1 MNNPSIKM
9 VLDAVRGALIGLAE
23 VIPGVSGGTIAL
35 IVGVYERIVLSA
47 SNLVRLRFR
56 EVEWRLILP
65 LLAGMFAA
73 IFAGAAI
80 IEPLLTN
87 YPSVVLAFFIG
98 LIVASLR
105 VPYRMAA
112 AKWRAKNFILA
123 GVAAVVAAVLTSL
136 PQAQSVAVVA
146 PWQIALGAAVAV
158 CALVLPGVSG
168 SFLLLALGLYAPTLA
183 AVNDRDWGY
192 LAIFVAGAIVGL
204 GAFVNLLR
212 WLLVNQ
218 HEITLT
224 VMTGLMAGSVLAL
237 WPWGRDGFALMAPP
251 ADLPVAE
258 VAAAGAGLLV
268 VAVIAAIEQRRAQR

>member
-1 MNNPSIKM
+1 
-9 VLDAVRGALIGLAE
+9 
-23 VIPGVSGGTIAL
+23 
-35 IVGVYERIVLSA
+35 
-47 SNLVRLRFR
+47 VRLRFR
-56 EVEWRLILP
+56 EVEWRLIVP

-87 YPSVVLAFFIG
+87 YPTLVLAFFIG

-105 VPYRMAA
+105 VPYRLAA
-112 AKWRAKNFILA
+112 AKWRARNFILA
-123 GVAAVVAAVLTSL
+123 SVAAVVAGVLTSL
-136 PQAQSVAVVA
+136 PQAQTVAVVA
-146 PWQIALGAAVAV
+146 PWQIALGAALAV

-192 LAIFVAGAIVGL
+192 LAIFVAGALVGL

-212 WLLVNQ
+212 WLLANR

-224 VMTGLMAGSVLAL
+224 IMTGLMAGSVLAL
-237 WPWGRDGFALMAPP
+237 WPWGRDGFALAAPP
-251 ADLPVAE
+251 AELPVAE

>member
-1 MNNPSIKM
+1 MNNPSIR
-9 VLDAVRGALIGLAE
+9 VVFDALRGALIGFAE

-35 IVGVYERIVLSA
+35 IVGVYERIIASG

-80 IEPLLTN
+80 IEPLLTS
-87 YPSVVLAFFIG
+87 YPSLVLAFFIG

-123 GVAAVVAAVLTSL
+123 SAAAVLAAVLTSL
-136 PQAQSVAVVA
+136 PQSQELAVVA
-146 PWQIALGAAVAV
+146 PWQIALGAALAV

-192 LAIFVAGAIVGL
+192 LLIFVAGAIVGL

-212 WLLVNQ
+212 WLLANH

-237 WPWGRDGFALMAPP
+237 WPWGREGFALVAPP
-251 ADLPVAE
+251 SDLPVAE
-258 VAAAGAGLLV
+258 VAAAGVGLLV
-268 VAVIAAIEQRRAQR
+268 VAVIAAIEQRRSPR